1 MAEEPMNEN
10 APSRTDRPTPI
21 GARTGA
27 GQAGS
32 APPPGGRRTLTIVW
46 RLLAVLVVI
55 AATVAVAHFLHP
67 PGTAGPRPRREAGV
81 PWPAGARLEEG
92 QGGRELETTR
102 KSAVA
107 FEPSPAAPDEAAAA
121 SARQK
126 EADAGLR
133 RVMAGLLMAAA
144 DEDGPYEDP
153 ENRDPEQRRRFL
165 ADRFAL
171 PFDYPRSDAPADVPT
186 KGAEV
191 LIVFENPEYKD
202 TRMILL
208 RIRKDLHAALADF
221 HRQYTAAGWN
231 VPEPLQPK
239 EQTDEGWFLRFSR
252 GRRQRIVYA
261 QARRDAKETLAVVYD
276 TRY

>member
-10 APSRTDRPTPI
+10 APSRTDRPT
-21 GARTGA
+21 

-67 PGTAGPRPRREAGV
+67 PGS
-81 PWPAGARLEEG
+81 EEG
-92 QGGRELETTR
+92 QGGREPACPVGRPETTR

-153 ENRDPEQRRRFL
+153 KNQDPEERRRFL

-191 LIVFENPEYKD
+191 LIVFENPEHKD

>member
-1 MAEEPMNEN
+1 MNEN
-10 APSRTDRPTPI
+10 APSRTE
-21 GARTGA
+21 
-27 GQAGS
+27 S
-32 APPPGGRRTLTIVW
+32 APPAGNRRPLAIVW
-46 RLLAVLVVI
+46 RFLAVLVVI
-55 AATVAVAHFLHP
+55 AAAVAVAHLL
-67 PGTAGPRPRREAGV
+67 RPAQ
-81 PWPAGARLEEG
+81 LEEG
-92 QGGRELETTR
+92 EGGKASAMAP
-102 KSAVA
+102 KSAA
-107 FEPSPAAPDEAAAA
+107 FEQPPVAPDETAAAC
-121 SARQK
+121 QK
-126 EADAGLR
+126 EADADLR

-144 DEDGPYEDP
+144 DEDGPYEDT

-171 PFDYPRSDAPADVPT
+171 PFDHPRSDAPPDVPT

-191 LIVFENPEYKD
+191 LIVFENPEHKD